1 MTTLNT
7 PDDLLLLLREDAAFR
22 ATMRRELLTVELL
35 EVPQRISNI
44 EQSVT
49 ALIEHANA
57 TNARLD
63 RMDQTIAAIVEQTN
77 AINARLD
84 RMDQTIAAI
93 VEQTNA
99 INRRLDLVESD
110 IIVMKRDINGLGESF
125 RREVRAQSSFRG
137 NYAQSAASASDIE
150 IAHLFAHRHGLED
163 IKTKH
168 ISRNNLEAWLR
179 ENRDL
184 VKSLDIRQRA
194 TRTFLRPDIIAA
206 VEDLYSAEGATP
218 MYYIVIEASYTGD
231 MEDVDRAT
239 DHAKIVRAVTGL
251 DAYPVVAAVM
261 LDDEMEQATRSRLY
275 DELEQFVDARDENGA
290 YWHRLYSADMKPPEP
305 R

>member
-1 MTTLNT
+1 M
-7 PDDLLLLLREDAAFR
+7 REDDTFR
-22 ATMRRELLTVELL
+22 EAMRRELLTVELL
-35 EVPQRISNI
+35 EAPQRIANI

-63 RMDQTIAAIVEQTN
+63 RMDQI
-77 AINARLD
+77 L
-84 RMDQTIAAI
+84 AAI

-99 INRRLDLVESD
+99 INRRLDLVE
-110 IIVMKRDINGLGESF
+110 RDINGLGESF

-137 NYAQSAASASDIE
+137 NYAQTAASASDID

-163 IKTKH
+163 IKTRH
-168 ISRNNLEAWLR
+168 ISRSNLEAWLR

-194 TRTFLRPDIIAA
+194 TRTFLRPDIIAS
-206 VEDLYSAEGATP
+206 VEDLYSADGAAP
-218 MYYIVIEASYTGD
+218 VYYIVIEGSDTGD
-231 MEDVDRAT
+231 TEDVDRAT

-251 DAYPVVAAVM
+251 EAYPVVAAVM
-261 LDDEMEQATRSRLY
+261 LDDEMEQATRSRLF
-275 DELEQFVDARDENGA
+275 DDLERFVDARDENGA
-290 YWHRLYSADMKPPEP
+290 YWHQLYSADLKPPEP

>member
-1 MTTLNT
+1 MTTINT
-7 PDDLLLLLREDAAFR
+7 PDDLLRLVREDDTFR
-22 ATMRRELLTVELL
+22 EAMRRELLTVELL
-35 EVPQRISNI
+35 EAPQRIANI

-63 RMDQTIAAIVEQTN
+63 RMDQI
-77 AINARLD
+77 L
-84 RMDQTIAAI
+84 AAI

-99 INRRLDLVESD
+99 INRRLDLVE
-110 IIVMKRDINGLGESF
+110 RDINGLGESF

-137 NYAQSAASASDIE
+137 NYAQTAASASDID

-163 IKTKH
+163 IKTRH
-168 ISRNNLEAWLR
+168 ISRSNLEAWLR

-194 TRTFLRPDIIAA
+194 TRTFLRPDIIAS
-206 VEDLYSAEGATP
+206 VNDLYSADGAAP
-218 MYYIVIEASYTGD
+218 VYYIVIEASYTGD
-231 MEDVDRAT
+231 TEDVDRAT

-251 DAYPVVAAVM
+251 EAYAVVAAVM
-261 LDDEMEQATRSRLY
+261 LDDEMEQATRSRLF
-275 DELEQFVDARDENGA
+275 DDLERFVDARDENGA
-290 YWHRLYSADMKPPEP
+290 YWHQLYSADLKPPEP